1 MLTFGARVSWAFK
14 CFFLLLF
21 KGRLPDE
28 VLAWAKS
35 APAGGAPSSQPA
47 ADAPAHPT
55 RVDDDPDRAVQ
66 TLALLQRDG
75 RLLDFLRE
83 DLAAYSDAQIGAA
96 VRDVH
101 AGCRTTLDRYFSVE
115 PILPDAEGQ
124 PTSVAAGVDVST
136 IKLVGNV
143 SGAGPWRGVI
153 RHRGWRISRV
163 ELPPLP
169 RDEARQVI
177 APAEVEVG

>member
-1 MLTFGARVSWAFK
+1 MLTFGARLSWAFK

-21 KGRLPDE
+21 KGRLPGE
-28 VLAWAKS
+28 VVEYVLREAPVERAAPAAAS
-35 APAGGAPSSQPA
+35 APPPEDHG
-47 ADAPAHPT
+47 
-55 RVDDDPDRAVQ
+55 DRAVQ
-66 TLALLQRDG
+66 VLALLQRDG

-101 AGCRTTLDRYFSVE
+101 AGCRTTLERYFSVE

-124 PTSVAAGVDVST
+124 PTSVAAGVDVT
-136 IKLVGNV
+136 AIKLVGNV

-153 RHRGWRISRV
+153 RHRGWRVDRC

-169 RDEARQVI
+169 RDAARQVV
-177 APAEVEVG
+177 APAEVEVA

>member
-21 KGRLPDE
+21 KGRLPDD
-28 VLAWAKS
+28 VVAWVVRSTAADQAAPPAQVTP
-35 APAGGAPSSQPA
+35 APAPAPR
-47 ADAPAHPT
+47 D
-55 RVDDDPDRAVQ
+55 RGDRAVQ
-66 TLALLQRDG
+66 MLALLQRDG

-83 DLAAYSDAQIGAA
+83 DLAPFDDAQIGAA

-101 AGCRTTLDRYFSVE
+101 AGCRTTIERYFSVE

-124 PTSVAAGVDVST
+124 PTSVASGVDVT
-136 IKLVGNV
+136 AIKLVGNV
-143 SGAGPWRGVI
+143 SGPGPWRGVI
-153 RHRGWRISRV
+153 RHRGWRINRV

-169 RDEARQVI
+169 PGDTHQVI